1 MEAIYESAILDTGR
15 GRFRDALKKLAPGE
29 AVPPSIK
36 SVGKLVLIAE
46 LLHHTAL
53 LTSKWVEVQVGAT
66 RSYAIW
72 AVTA

>member
-1 MEAIYESAILDTGR
+1 MAPIAPIALWGDAGSRLQLPNNER
-15 GRFRDALKKLAPGE
+15 GLHFRSWCDRRKPIRQCL
-29 AVPPSIK
+29 
-36 SVGKLVLIAE
+36 
-46 LLHHTAL
+46 AL